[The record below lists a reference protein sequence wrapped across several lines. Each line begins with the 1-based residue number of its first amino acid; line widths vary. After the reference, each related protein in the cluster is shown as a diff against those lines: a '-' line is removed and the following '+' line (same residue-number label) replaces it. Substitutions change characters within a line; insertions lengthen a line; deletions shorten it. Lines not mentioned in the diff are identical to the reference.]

1 MRPMKLL
8 AEEIARKIRTH
19 MELSARSLQAGQRE
33 LRTIFH
39 GPPMSIME
47 EVFALLSTEGGM
59 DFVTGSG
66 EKLEMPLLLQVA
78 ASTPGLVN
86 PPVGQSGRCDESH
99 LLSVRSSATHPS
111 YLVLVPPGLHRN
123 LSVESTTDIFGLS
136 GSANSSNA
144 TFDEWWNDAFVQELA
159 SFASENDDQGH
170 MLVYAA
176 TQAADEVDSARAT
189 RQGAWDVLAR
199 AFCSLGGVNGLPRSH
214 LLSLACGYPPMASGQ
229 VRAKDQIAALRGL
242 GEAIKGGMAA
252 GFERATQNASE
263 REDKLALEE
272 CLAHLRSTCR
282 LVTEFA
288 DGGPHFYGPCQGT
301 QLSSPPEWWLRLT
314 VERWNDLLEDSS
326 EDTGQLAISCMNSLI
341 SKSAPIAIVMNAVN
355 VEIVPAESAGPVNIT
370 LERKV
375 GGGAKGTST
384 TALVVE
390 KSLVHEDAGVPPHKA
405 PVRYKASA
413 HTFDDASMKVIS
425 LATWTPGIV
434 VWSGLATKFVATK
447 EVSKANRDK
456 IQLEGSL
463 EIAGAGRIYLDI
475 FTAPHVKL
483 DLAAEGRGTSAGD
496 DDGSLDSLP
505 VMAAGEGRYGIEIE
519 AGDEYELDLFLDRG
533 NGREKCRI
541 RIACEYSEGEG
552 TKSELER
559 LIRLNKQGRT
569 KGRSGIVVELDRGL
583 RCNQLQSWMLDAA
596 QAASSWR
603 PLVLAQD
610 YGSSWSLPDW
620 VSGSKTIL
628 SSGQFLHDPRPHSSE
643 LQAPQAFTGARAQ
656 LAEILRS
663 SDGGLMEA
671 TRLGERYLRDQGFQD
686 LVERYLDA
694 YVGWLGT
701 TPDVATWCDV
711 VLVTTLERDGRTLSR
726 EPDALMLSPL
736 HPVRF
741 AWHCVAQA
749 ALQEALDKDSPC
761 PAASVFDPD
770 CIPDLLHLPLRSAA
784 GIDYCDF
791 FSVECSSEYWAVL
804 CNSRRLGKLVERS
817 TMAPFDREFGV
828 RVGGISTGFSSA
840 QVGRALRDVS
850 DLLSAKPTLGIAIS
864 SAGGAADACNEGLFD
879 WCQARFGPP
888 SARNVRDLSTGPR
901 SLQVFDTRVS
911 ADARPDD
918 ATIAALS
925 EDTGN
930 AVRWFKGRPRDAI
943 PDLGIIAQLDTSD
956 PDATNAAPR
965 SAISAGALVRHRVR
979 RQLTTAS
986 STAFVSESR
995 QALPMVGSGDTLA
1008 DKVAHAVV
1016 SLENM
1021 PKDVVGMLFAPN
1033 VLAVHDMLEREK
1045 ADFVAVSSSSIDPS
1059 CFLGQWLEGAYLW
1072 DYDLPSYSQRA
1083 GDTNGYYLLS
1093 KPKQVDKES
1102 LNRSISRLPGCD
1114 EVADDAL
1121 KELLL
1126 EVARRGIPT
1135 VKGIARDGTGGT
1147 GSLGMFV
1154 AVRLLQDRFRTTG
1167 EQDSLLPIV
1176 DGTEGEPLLSLV
1188 IPVDPFREH
1197 LEDLA
1202 KGLGSSH
1209 DGSLARPDLVVA
1221 CIRVVGGA
1229 LRIRLTPVEVKF
1241 RQNLMGLADRKEALA
1256 QAQALSKL
1264 LAALQG
1270 KAAEGLLVWRVA
1282 FRHLLMTI
1290 LGFGLRVYSQQ
1301 KDVQLLSTPWSD
1313 YHQQIAQGLLSES
1326 ASIEIDPSGRLILIE
1341 GSTDSQPS
1349 DSDGDG
1355 FQETLVLSMA
1365 DAGRIVEG
1373 DPGQLY
1379 DAIRS
1384 SLGSWRFYPESIAVD
1399 VPVDESGS
1407 DIASEPPGRPASST
1421 AHDGAPTNPGINA
1434 NETHVPSESPVPT
1447 VVGAPAM
1454 GESATASPQ
1463 LVAKQGVDMLVG
1475 ATSGSFEPRPIHLNL
1490 SDTRLNQLNIGVVG
1504 DLGTGKTQLLKS
1516 LIFQVSSSTA
1526 SNRGIRPRILIFD
1539 YKKDYESEDFVK
1551 ATGAKVVKPYRLPL
1565 NLFDTSEISDS
1576 PQPWLDR
1583 FRFFA
1588 DVLDKI
1594 YSNIGP
1600 VQRQKLK
1607 NAVRGAYEACEAQG
1621 RDPTIYDVHAEYKE
1635 QVGEKSDSPLA
1646 IIDDLVDMEV
1656 FTRDPAK
1663 AVGFDAFFDGV
1674 VVISLASLGQDDR
1687 TKNLL
1692 VAVMLNMFYEYML
1705 RVLKRPFLGSD
1716 PQLRAIDSYLLIDE
1730 ADNIMKYEFD
1740 VLRKVLLQGREFGA
1754 GVILASQYLRHFKV
1768 NGSDYRDPLLTWF
1781 IHKVPNATATE
1792 LGALGFTG
1800 DIGRLAENIKVL
1812 PNHHCLFKSYD
1823 SPGLVMRGKPFYEL
1837 LGERN
1842 AKEE

>member
-1 MRPMKLL
+1 
-8 AEEIARKIRTH
+8 
-19 MELSARSLQAGQRE
+19 
-33 LRTIFH
+33 
-39 GPPMSIME
+39 
-47 EVFALLSTEGGM
+47 
-59 DFVTGSG
+59 
-66 EKLEMPLLLQVA
+66 
-78 ASTPGLVN
+78 
-86 PPVGQSGRCDESH
+86 
-99 LLSVRSSATHPS
+99 
-111 YLVLVPPGLHRN
+111 
-123 LSVESTTDIFGLS
+123 
-136 GSANSSNA
+136 
-144 TFDEWWNDAFVQELA
+144 
-159 SFASENDDQGH
+159 
-170 MLVYAA
+170 
-176 TQAADEVDSARAT
+176 
-189 RQGAWDVLAR
+189 
-199 AFCSLGGVNGLPRSH
+199 
-214 LLSLACGYPPMASGQ
+214 
-229 VRAKDQIAALRGL
+229 
-242 GEAIKGGMAA
+242 
-252 GFERATQNASE
+252 
-263 REDKLALEE
+263 
-272 CLAHLRSTCR
+272 
-282 LVTEFA
+282 
-288 DGGPHFYGPCQGT
+288 
-301 QLSSPPEWWLRLT
+301 
-314 VERWNDLLEDSS
+314 
-326 EDTGQLAISCMNSLI
+326 
-341 SKSAPIAIVMNAVN
+341 
-355 VEIVPAESAGPVNIT
+355 
-370 LERKV
+370 
-375 GGGAKGTST
+375 
-384 TALVVE
+384 
-390 KSLVHEDAGVPPHKA
+390 
-405 PVRYKASA
+405 
-413 HTFDDASMKVIS
+413 
-425 LATWTPGIV
+425 
-434 VWSGLATKFVATK
+434 
-447 EVSKANRDK
+447 
-456 IQLEGSL
+456 
-463 EIAGAGRIYLDI
+463 
-475 FTAPHVKL
+475 
-483 DLAAEGRGTSAGD
+483 
-496 DDGSLDSLP
+496 
-505 VMAAGEGRYGIEIE
+505 
-519 AGDEYELDLFLDRG
+519 
-533 NGREKCRI
+533 
-541 RIACEYSEGEG
+541 
-552 TKSELER
+552 
-559 LIRLNKQGRT
+559 
-569 KGRSGIVVELDRGL
+569 
-583 RCNQLQSWMLDAA
+583 
-596 QAASSWR
+596 
-603 PLVLAQD
+603 
-610 YGSSWSLPDW
+610 
-620 VSGSKTIL
+620 
-628 SSGQFLHDPRPHSSE
+628 
-643 LQAPQAFTGARAQ
+643 
-656 LAEILRS
+656 
-663 SDGGLMEA
+663 
-671 TRLGERYLRDQGFQD
+671 
-686 LVERYLDA
+686 
-694 YVGWLGT
+694 
-701 TPDVATWCDV
+701 
-711 VLVTTLERDGRTLSR
+711 LERDGRTLAR

-770 CIPDLLHLPLRSAA
+770 CIPDLLHVPLRSAA

-804 CNSRRLGKLVERS
+804 CNARKLGKLVERS
-817 TMAPFDREFGV
+817 THAPFDREFGV
-828 RVGGISTGFSSA
+828 RIGGISSGFSSA

-879 WCQARFGPP
+879 WCQARFGPA
-888 SARNVRDLSTGPR
+888 SSRNMRDLSTGPR
-901 SLQVFDTRVS
+901 SLQVFDTRASV
-911 ADARPDD
+911 DARPDD

-925 EDTGN
+925 EETGN

-956 PDATNAAPR
+956 PDSTNAAPR

-986 STAFVSESR
+986 SSAFVSESR
-995 QALPMVGSGDTLA
+995 QAMPMVGSGDALA

-1033 VLAVHDMLEREK
+1033 VLAVRDMLEGER

-1093 KPKQVDKES
+1093 KPKPVDKES
-1102 LNRSISRLPGCD
+1102 LSRSISRLPNCG
-1114 EVADDAL
+1114 EVADDIL
-1121 KELLL
+1121 KDLLL

-1147 GSLGMFV
+1147 GSLGMFI
-1154 AVRLLQDRFRTTG
+1154 AVRLLQDRFRVTG
-1167 EQDSLLPIV
+1167 DQRSMLPIV
-1176 DGTEGEPLLSLV
+1176 DGTEAEPLLSLV

-1209 DGSLARPDLVVA
+1209 DGSLARPDLLVA
-1221 CIRVVGGA
+1221 CIWFVGGA
-1229 LRIRLTPVEVKF
+1229 VRIRLTPVEVKF
-1241 RQNLMGLADRKEALA
+1241 RQNPMGLADRKEALA
-1256 QAQALSKL
+1256 QAVALSNL
-1264 LAALQG
+1264 LAALQA
-1270 KAAEGLLVWRVA
+1270 KAGEGLLVWRVA

-1301 KDVQLLSTPWSD
+1301 RDVQLLETPWSD

-1326 ASIEIDPSGRLILIE
+1326 AAIEIDQAGRLILVE
-1341 GSTDSQPS
+1341 GSADSQPS

-1365 DAGRIVEG
+1365 DAGRVVAG
-1373 DPGQLY
+1373 DPGDLY
-1379 DAIRS
+1379 GAIRGS
-1384 SLGSWRFYPESIAVD
+1384 MGSWRFYPEVETSQ
-1399 VPVDESGS
+1399 ESTAAG
-1407 DIASEPPGRPASST
+1407 AAASSIPD
-1421 AHDGAPTNPGINA
+1421 APHEELGAP
-1434 NETHVPSESPVPT
+1434 
-1447 VVGAPAM
+1447 
-1454 GESATASPQ
+1454 GESNVNDSTLPTAGLVAETPATPGEEALDAPEEANDPPAKAD
-1463 LVAKQGVDMLVG
+1463 AKQGVDMLVG

-1516 LIFQVSSSTA
+1516 LIFQVSSA
-1526 SNRGIRPRILIFD
+1526 GEANRGIRPRILIFD

-1565 NLFDTSEISDS
+1565 NIFDTRDISDS

-1607 NAVRGAYEACEAQG
+1607 NAVRGAYEACDAQG
-1621 RDPTIYDVHAEYKE
+1621 RDPTIYDVHSEYKE
-1635 QVGEKSDSPLA
+1635 QVGEKADSPLA

-1656 FTRDPAK
+1656 FTKDPAK
-1663 AVGFDAFFDGV
+1663 AVGFDAFFEGV

-1705 RVLKRPFLGSD
+1705 RVPKRPFLGAD

-1781 IHKVPNATATE
+1781 IHKVPNATAAE

-1800 DIGRLAENIKVL
+1800 DVGRLAENIKVL

-1837 LGERN
+1837 VAERD
-1842 AKEE
+1842 AIKAS